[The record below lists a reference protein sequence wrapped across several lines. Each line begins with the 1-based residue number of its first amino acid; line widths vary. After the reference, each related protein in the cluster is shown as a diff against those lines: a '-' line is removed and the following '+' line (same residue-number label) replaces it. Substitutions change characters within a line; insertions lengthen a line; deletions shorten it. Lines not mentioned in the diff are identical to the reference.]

1 MIFQVQKYFLLFELI
16 SLHFGF
22 SLFHLIHTFTFNR
35 GLQMGNLF
43 LIFLLL
49 ENLFQFVDKE
59 SKLYPIHSDYLNSQM
74 TSGQFHEHKH

>member
-1 MIFQVQKYFLLFELI
+1 
-16 SLHFGF
+16 
-22 SLFHLIHTFTFNR
+22 
-35 GLQMGNLF
+35 MGNLF